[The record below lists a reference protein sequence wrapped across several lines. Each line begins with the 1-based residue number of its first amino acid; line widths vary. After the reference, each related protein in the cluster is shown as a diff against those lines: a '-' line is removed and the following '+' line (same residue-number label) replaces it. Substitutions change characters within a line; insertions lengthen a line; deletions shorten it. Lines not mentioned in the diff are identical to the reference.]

1 MNIVQTID
9 ATQKFLEFNF
19 SLEIAVVGA
28 FLIIIGLIIA
38 VCGDKIGHTILGGV
52 LFIAGLGVFI
62 LGQTEYYEVPQT
74 NYLIV
79 CDENVTVKEIMDKYE
94 IIDQVG
100 LALVVTDRDK

>member
-1 MNIVQTID
+1 MNIIQMID

-38 VCGDKIGHTILGGV
+38 ICGDKIGHTILGGI
-52 LFIAGLGVFI
+52 LFVAGLGVFI
-62 LGQTEYYEVPQT
+62 LGQIECYEVPQT
-74 NYLIV
+74 NYLII
-79 CDENVTVKEIMDKYE
+79 CDENTTVKEIMEKYE

-100 LALVVTDRDK
+100 LGLLVTDRDK